1 MGTTVVWH
9 LPQVGRNERVDLQYQ
24 ISGEGEID
32 TDLLNTFHGAV
43 FGDEIEDA
51 SEPASNEASQEAEAD
66 EAVEEAPAVNFR
78 DDVLDRVME
87 AHGIPTEDRDAFIA
101 HAANFDHDQNGY
113 LKKQELEDAAA
124 AWTADDGSDDADSGA
139 DEASA
144 DEGDEEE
151 GQDDARDCPIC
162 QNPVPAGESACSCGF
177 SFDS

>member
-1 MGTTVVWH
+1 
-9 LPQVGRNERVDLQYQ
+9 VDLQYQ

-51 SEPASNEASQEAEAD
+51 SEPASDDASEEGEAD
-66 EAVEEAPAVNFR
+66 EAAEEAPAVNFR

-87 AHGIPTEDRDAFIA
+87 AHGIPMEDRDAFIV

-124 AWTADDGSDDADSGA
+124 AWATDDGSDDADSDAG
-139 DEASA
+139 EASA
-144 DEGDEEE
+144 EES

-162 QNPVPAGESACSCGF
+162 QNPVPADESACACGF